1 MRFIIKTR
9 RVKLTESIKS
19 QIPKKFLKFEKWI
32 PESTIVELTLS
43 DERGTKGGRD
53 KRAIINVD
61 LPRYKMIHLEQLSD
75 DIISS
80 IDGVQK
86 RLEIKLRKFRDKRLG
101 QRRQDKIYRS
111 LKGALVYFPRRI
123 RGKST
128 RVSGPR
134 IVKRK
139 KFDLGKAVTERQ
151 AIEQMK
157 LSGHDFYIFRSS
169 KTDKF
174 AVVYRRDD
182 GDFGLIECE

>member
-1 MRFIIKTR
+1 MRLIIKTR
-9 RVKLTESIKS
+9 RVRLPADIKS

-32 PESTIVELTLS
+32 PESTILELTLS
-43 DERGTKGGRD
+43 DDGRD
-53 KRAIINVD
+53 KKATLNVD
-61 LPRYKMIHLEQLSD
+61 LPRYKMIHLEQLAD
-75 DIISS
+75 EVMGA
-80 IDGVQK
+80 IDGAQK

-101 QRRQDKIYRS
+101 QRRQDKIVRS

-123 RGKST
+123 RGRST
-128 RVSGPR
+128 RLSGAR

-139 KFDLGKAVTERQ
+139 KFDLGKPMTERQ

-157 LSGHDFYIFRSS
+157 LSGHDFYIFRSA

-182 GDFGLIECE
+182 GDFGLIECQ